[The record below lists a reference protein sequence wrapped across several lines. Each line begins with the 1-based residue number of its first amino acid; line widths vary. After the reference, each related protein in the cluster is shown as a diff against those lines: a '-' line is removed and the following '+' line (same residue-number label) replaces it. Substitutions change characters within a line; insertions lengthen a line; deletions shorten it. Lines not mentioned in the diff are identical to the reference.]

1 MKDLRRVCEVLQ
13 TMSNPARL
21 RILEILHTRGE
32 TCVCELEAALGMT
45 QSNISFHLNLLRK
58 DGLVT
63 NKKIGKWVFYRLNEK
78 AVGECFRKLA
88 EAFSPARAGKD
99 ASHDSVYVRCSR
111 EEVSR
116 AEILDRS
123 VAAAPE

>member
-32 TCVCELEAALGMT
+32 TCVCELEAAIGMT

-63 NKKIGKWVFYRLNEK
+63 NKKVGKWVFYSLNEK
-78 AVGECFRKLA
+78 AMAVSLQKLA
-88 EAFSPARAGKD
+88 DTFGPGRAGKD
-99 ASHDSVYVRCSR
+99 ASHDSVYVRCKG
-111 EEVSR
+111 EELSR
-116 AEILDRS
+116 AEILERS
-123 VAAAPE
+123 GAAAPE

>member
-1 MKDLRRVCEVLQ
+1 MKDLRRVCEVLG

-63 NKKIGKWVFYRLNEK
+63 NKKVGKWVFYSLNEK
-78 AVGECFRKLA
+78 AVGECFKKLA
-88 EAFSPARAGKD
+88 EAFGPTRAGKD
-99 ASHDSVYVRCSR
+99 ASHDSVYVRCNR
-111 EEVSR
+111 EELSR

-123 VAAAPE
+123 GAATPE

>member
-1 MKDLRRVCEVLQ
+1 MKELRRVCEVLQ

-21 RILEILHTRGE
+21 RILEILHTRGK

-63 NKKIGKWVFYRLNEK
+63 NKKVGKWVFYRLNEK
-78 AVGECFRKLA
+78 AVGECLRKLA
-88 EAFSPARAGKD
+88 EAFGPARAGKD
-99 ASHDSVYVRCSR
+99 ASHDSVYVRCNR
-111 EEVSR
+111 EELSR

-123 VAAAPE
+123 GAAASE